1 MATHSSILAWRILW
15 TEEPGGLQSTG
26 LQRVGHDWSDLT
38 HNTHQFL
45 AQVFLGLLLIHCQS
59 PNSSNSQRFPNPLTF
74 YFLSILRKPHSG
86 TVIFIINILC
96 HNHGFHES
104 SVGKESACNAGDSR
118 LIPGLRRSPGGGNGY
133 PFQCLENPM
142 DRGAWWATV
151 HRVAKSWTWL
161 KGQYALRAVF
171 DYFLAC

>member
-104 SVGKESACNAGDSR
+104 SVGKESACNAGDLGS
-118 LIPGLRRSPGGGNGY
+118 IPGLGRSAGEGNGY
-133 PFQCLENPM
+133 PLQYSCLENPK
-142 DRGAWWATV
+142 DTV
-151 HRVAKSWTWL
+151 VWRPTVYEVAKNKTRLS
-161 KGQYALRAVF
+161 
-171 DYFLAC
+171 D